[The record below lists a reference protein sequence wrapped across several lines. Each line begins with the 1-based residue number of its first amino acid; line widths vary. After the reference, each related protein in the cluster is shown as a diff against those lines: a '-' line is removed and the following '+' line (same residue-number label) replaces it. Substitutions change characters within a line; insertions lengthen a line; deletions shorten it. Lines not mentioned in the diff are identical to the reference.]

1 MAVRPYLMLAAEC
14 LSQEAERGA
23 LSFCFAKRAII
34 SIRVI
39 DRE

>member
-1 MAVRPYLMLAAEC
+1 M
-14 LSQEAERGA
+14 SNQEPERGA

-39 DRE
+39 EWE